1 MVFSVYLFE
10 TVLPNLLIFHRI
22 SLDLRELSKE
32 VTHNL
37 WRTVEDGAGLLNVL
51 VTISATT
58 RGDSPSNLT
67 NWEEDLDLKKANW
80 IEEYVSLK
88 ISVANYLTYSVE
100 ISCFFYLTHF
110 T

>member
-1 MVFSVYLFE
+1 M
-10 TVLPNLLIFHRI
+10 
-22 SLDLRELSKE
+22 RELSKE

-88 ISVANYLTYSVE
+88 ISVANYFH
-100 ISCFFYLTHF
+100 FFNSLIFFRKSKMPSKKLRMLANYW
-110 T
+110 

>member
-1 MVFSVYLFE
+1 M
-10 TVLPNLLIFHRI
+10 
-22 SLDLRELSKE
+22 RELSKE

-80 IEEYVSLK
+80 IEEYVSL
-88 ISVANYLTYSVE
+88 IHSVE
-100 ISCFFYLTHF
+100 ISRFLYHVKSILRILEVQNLPFLPS
-110 T
+110 